1 MSPKQT
7 KRTSA
12 HLAPPAPEAKW
23 DVAGAACA
31 VVPVRLV
38 GEVIAF
44 AEIVRR
50 RRRRLARE
58 QHAACVEILRRS
70 VETARGELRTGPTAE
85 RWIRAVRL
93 RKLEDLHAYAVM
105 LA

>member
-1 MSPKQT
+1 
-7 KRTSA
+7 
-12 HLAPPAPEAKW
+12 
-23 DVAGAACA
+23 
-31 VVPVRLV
+31 V

-50 RRRRLARE
+50 KQRRLARE
-58 QHAACVEILRRS
+58 QHAICVEILRRS
-70 VETARGELRTGPTAE
+70 VETARDDLGAAPTSE
-85 RWIRAVRL
+85 RWIRTARI

>member
-1 MSPKQT
+1 M
-7 KRTSA
+7 RR
-12 HLAPPAPEAKW
+12 
-23 DVAGAACA
+23 AAWYECWS
-31 VVPVRLV
+31 V

-58 QHAACVEILRRS
+58 QHAICVDILRRS
-70 VETARGELRTGPTAE
+70 VETARDDLAMAPTAE
-85 RWIRAVRL
+85 RWIRIGRL

>member
-1 MSPKQT
+1 LPL
-7 KRTSA
+7 RR
-12 HLAPPAPEAKW
+12 
-23 DVAGAACA
+23 AAWYECWS
-31 VVPVRLV
+31 V

-44 AEIVRR
+44 AEIVRQ

-58 QHAACVEILRRS
+58 QHALCVEILRRS
-70 VETARGELRTGPTAE
+70 VQTARDDLATASTTE
-85 RWIRAVRL
+85 RWVRTARL

>member
-1 MSPKQT
+1 MPL
-7 KRTSA
+7 RR
-12 HLAPPAPEAKW
+12 
-23 DVAGAACA
+23 AAWYQC
-31 VVPVRLV
+31 RSV

-58 QHAACVEILRRS
+58 QHAICVEILRRS
-70 VETARGELRTGPTAE
+70 VDTARDDLATAPIAE
-85 RWIRAVRL
+85 HWIRTARL

>member
-1 MSPKQT
+1 
-7 KRTSA
+7 
-12 HLAPPAPEAKW
+12 L
-23 DVAGAACA
+23 
-31 VVPVRLV
+31 PVRRAPWYQCQLV

-58 QHAACVEILRRS
+58 QHVLCVEILRRS
-70 VETARGELRTGPTAE
+70 VETARTDLVTAPTSE
-85 RWIRAVRL
+85 RWIRAARV

>member
-1 MSPKQT
+1 
-7 KRTSA
+7 
-12 HLAPPAPEAKW
+12 
-23 DVAGAACA
+23 

-58 QHAACVEILRRS
+58 QHAACVEVLRRS
-70 VETARGELRTGPTAE
+70 VETARGELLTAPTAE
-85 RWIRAVRL
+85 RWIRAARL

>member
-1 MSPKQT
+1 
-7 KRTSA
+7 
-12 HLAPPAPEAKW
+12 
-23 DVAGAACA
+23 
-31 VVPVRLV
+31 VRLV

-58 QHAACVEILRRS
+58 QHAACVEILWRS
-70 VETARGELRTGPTAE
+70 VETARGQLQTAPTAD
-85 RWIRAVRL
+85 RWIRAARL

>member
-1 MSPKQT
+1 YECWS
-7 KRTSA
+7 
-12 HLAPPAPEAKW
+12 
-23 DVAGAACA
+23 
-31 VVPVRLV
+31 V

-58 QHAACVEILRRS
+58 QHAICVEILRRS
-70 VETARGELRTGPTAE
+70 VDTARDDLATAPIAE
-85 RWIRAVRL
+85 HWIRTARL

>member
-1 MSPKQT
+1 M
-7 KRTSA
+7 
-12 HLAPPAPEAKW
+12 
-23 DVAGAACA
+23 
-31 VVPVRLV
+31 

-58 QHAACVEILRRS
+58 QHVRCVEILRRS
-70 VETARGELRTGPTAE
+70 VEAARGDLVAAPTSE
-85 RWIRAVRL
+85 RWVRVTRL

>member
-7 KRTSA
+7 KRTNA
-12 HLAPPAPEAKW
+12 HVAPWAAEAKS
-23 DVAGAACA
+23 DVAGAARA

-58 QHAACVEILRRS
+58 QHAACVEVLRRS
-70 VETARGELRTGPTAE
+70 VETARGELLTAPTAE
-85 RWIRAVRL
+85 RWIRAARL

>member
-1 MSPKQT
+1 M
-7 KRTSA
+7 
-12 HLAPPAPEAKW
+12 
-23 DVAGAACA
+23 
-31 VVPVRLV
+31 

-58 QHAACVEILRRS
+58 QHALCVEILRRS
-70 VETARGELRTGPTAE
+70 VETARDDLATAPTTE
-85 RWIRAVRL
+85 RWIRTARL